1 MNESENDSIE
11 YLINTRKRRAN
22 AGNRLQKLLEQE
34 IKDTQLR
41 RGNFDTGETF
51 VNDDDDEV
59 DLLFQEDEDDKEFQ
73 IESDG
78 FSDNDSNTSLNKKNR
93 DDTSKNILSDI
104 DDDNLDSQRIKVSP
118 YLNRND
124 EDMMLSSDSD
134 IDVSNESD
142 AEAGEKELQREE
154 TLKKRKKKKI
164 LATIIRKKAKR
175 DDSIDSDIPKKECTR
190 TSTLGSLQQV
200 KAESLPTATRRTS
213 NRSSTIANK
222 IKIYEKLAKA
232 KEKRERIQ
240 LKLKRGG
247 MTIKLKLHKLTQEDR
262 LRIAEE
268 TEKLNLQSLNRF
280 KE

>member
-1 MNESENDSIE
+1 
-11 YLINTRKRRAN
+11 
-22 AGNRLQKLLEQE
+22 
-34 IKDTQLR
+34 
-41 RGNFDTGETF
+41 
-51 VNDDDDEV
+51 
-59 DLLFQEDEDDKEFQ
+59 
-73 IESDG
+73 
-78 FSDNDSNTSLNKKNR
+78 
-93 DDTSKNILSDI
+93 
-104 DDDNLDSQRIKVSP
+104 
-118 YLNRND
+118 
-124 EDMMLSSDSD
+124 MMLSSDSD

-142 AEAGEKELQREE
+142 AEVGEKELQREE
-154 TLKKRKKKKI
+154 TLKKRKKKKV

-175 DDSIDSDIPKKECTR
+175 DDSIDSDIPKKERTR

-200 KAESLPTATRRTS
+200 KAESLLTEIRRTS